1 MASVQPRLAP
11 LTRWSLWLVAAGA
24 SALGAAIV
32 AGACTPAPS
41 NIDLGTGGSGGAGGT
56 GSGGGGTGGA
66 APNHGKEL
74 FAALKDDF
82 YKACGSCHD
91 AGGIADTPFLA
102 GPDVYATISSWPGLV
117 VKDPKESK
125 LLTYPVAGPQHTY
138 KKLDSA
144 QYKDTLYPA
153 IEAWLTEEAKNIVT
167 TMMPDAGKT
176 IPPFAPIIG
185 FNAVYL
191 TPLGD
196 ELTGMAL
203 TFNAVQLDTH
213 VIELDDLE
221 VHPTA
226 ALGVHL
232 VHPLFSV
239 FPVGKESDPDPVDS
253 LSNVDQQFDSGQAGP
268 LGPGTLILTNW
279 QAGAKVGVAFQK
291 IEPFTTMMGDA
302 GDDGGTTMGGCK
314 DVASFS
320 TNAAGLLKTN
330 CAGCH
335 GGANGQAKGAVDMSQ
350 LTSDPAAACSQIK
363 NRVSPASADQSQL
376 FITTDPGGN
385 AAHPYKFGGDSGKF
399 DAFKQSVSTWI
410 SAEK

>member
-1 MASVQPRLAP
+1 LTP

-24 SALGAAIV
+24 SALGAAV
-32 AGACTPAPS
+32 AAGACTPAPDT
-41 NIDLGTGGSGGAGGT
+41 IDLGTGGAGG
-56 GSGGGGTGGA
+56 SNGGTGGTGGA

-74 FAALKDDF
+74 FAALEPDF
-82 YKACGSCHD
+82 YTACGSCHD

-102 GPDVYATISSWPGLV
+102 GPDVYATISSWPGIV
-117 VKDPKESK
+117 VKDAKESK

-144 QYKDTLYPA
+144 QYKDTLYAA
-153 IEAWLTEEAKNIVT
+153 IQAWLTEEAKNIVT
-167 TMMPDAGKT
+167 TTVLDAGKS
-176 IPPFAPIIG
+176 IEPFAPIIG

-191 TPLGD
+191 TALGD
-196 ELTGMAL
+196 EFTGMAL
-203 TFNAVQLDTH
+203 TFNAVQLDDH
-213 VIELDDLE
+213 VLELDDLE

-253 LSNVDQQFDSGQAGP
+253 LSNVDQEFDSGQAGA

-279 QAGAKVGVAFQK
+279 QKGAKLTVGFQK
-291 IEPFTTMMGDA
+291 IEPFSTMMGD
-302 GDDGGTTMGGCK
+302 GGTDGGTTMGGCK
-314 DVASFS
+314 DVQSF
-320 TNAAGLLKTN
+320 TDNAAALLKAN
-330 CAGCH
+330 CTMCH
-335 GGANGQAKGAVDMSQ
+335 GGGNAQAKGAVDMSQ
-350 LTSDPAAACSQIK
+350 LATDVAAACSQIK
-363 NRVSPASADQSQL
+363 NRVSPANADQSQL

-385 AAHPYKFGGDSGKF
+385 AAHPYKFGGDNGKF
-399 DAFKQSVSTWI
+399 GAFKQSVSQWI

>member
-1 MASVQPRLAP
+1 MQPRLTP

-24 SALGAAIV
+24 LALGAATA
-32 AGACTPAPS
+32 AGACTPAPDT
-41 NIDLGTGGSGGAGGT
+41 IDLGTGGSGGGGGT
-56 GSGGGGTGGA
+56 GGTGGA
-66 APNHGKEL
+66 AQNHGKEL
-74 FAALKDDF
+74 FTALQADL
-82 YKACGSCHD
+82 YTACGSCHD

-102 GPDVYATISSWPGLV
+102 GPDLYATIVSWPGLV
-117 VKDPKESK
+117 VKDPKEST

-144 QYKDTLYPA
+144 AYKDTLYPA
-153 IEAWLTEEAKNIVT
+153 IEAWLTEEAKNIVISA
-167 TMMPDAGKT
+167 MMPDAGKS
-176 IPPFAPIIG
+176 IAPFAPIIG

-191 TPLGD
+191 DALGA
-196 ELTGMAL
+196 EYTGMAL
-203 TFNAVQLDTH
+203 TFNAVLLDPH

-253 LSNVDQQFDSGQAGP
+253 LSNVDQSFDSGQAGA

-279 QAGAKVGVAFQK
+279 LAGAKIGVVFQK
-291 IEPFTTMMGDA
+291 IEPFTTLVG
-302 GDDGGTTMGGCK
+302 DGGTEGGTVGGCK
-314 DVASFS
+314 DVTSFS
-320 TNAAGLLKTN
+320 ANAADLLKNN
-330 CAGCH
+330 CVSCH

-363 NRVSPASADQSQL
+363 NRVSPANADQSQL

-385 AAHPYKFGGDSGKF
+385 AAHPFKFGGNNGNF
-399 DAFKQSVSTWI
+399 DAFKQSVSQWI

>member
-1 MASVQPRLAP
+1 VQHRLTP

-24 SALGAAIV
+24 FALGAATV
-32 AGACTPAPS
+32 AGACTPAPTT
-41 NIDLGTGGSGGAGGT
+41 IDLGTGGSGGGAAE
-56 GSGGGGTGGA
+56 GSGGGSGGA
-66 APNHGKEL
+66 TANHGKEL
-74 FAALKDDF
+74 FAALEADF
-82 YKACGSCHD
+82 YTACGSCHD

-102 GPDVYATISSWPGLV
+102 GPDIYATISSWPGLV

-144 QYKDTLYPA
+144 MYKDTLYPA
-153 IEAWLTEEAKNIVT
+153 IEAWLTEEAKNIVVT
-167 TMMPDAGKT
+167 EKADAGKS
-176 IPPFAPIIG
+176 IEPFAPIIG
-185 FNAVYL
+185 FNAVYINA
-191 TPLGD
+191 LGD
-196 ELTGMAL
+196 EYTGMAL
-203 TFNAVQLDTH
+203 TFNAVQLDEH

-253 LSNVDQQFDSGQAGP
+253 LSNVDQSFEAGQAAA

-279 QAGAKVGVAFQK
+279 QAGAKLAVAFQK
-291 IEPFTTMMGDA
+291 IEPIMAEVGD
-302 GDDGGTTMGGCK
+302 GGSEGGTTGGCK
-314 DVASFS
+314 DVTSFND
-320 TNAAGLLKTN
+320 NAAGLLKNN
-330 CAGCH
+330 CVTCH
-335 GGANGQAKGAVDMSQ
+335 GGNNPQAKGAVDMSQ
-350 LTSDPAAACSQIK
+350 LTSDAAAACAQIK

-385 AAHPYKFGGDSGKF
+385 AAHPFKFGGDNGKF
-399 DAFKQSVSTWI
+399 DAFKQSVSQWI

>member
-1 MASVQPRLAP
+1 MHHRLAP

-24 SALGAAIV
+24 FGLGVAIA
-32 AGACTPAPS
+32 AGACTTAPT
-41 NIDLGTGGSGGAGGT
+41 NIDLGTGGSGGAGAG
-56 GSGGGGTGGA
+56 GGGGTGGA
-66 APNHGKEL
+66 SPNHGKEL

-82 YKACGSCHD
+82 YMACGSCHD

-102 GPDVYATISSWPGLV
+102 GPDIYATISSWPGLV
-117 VKDPKESK
+117 VKDPKQSK

-167 TMMPDAGKT
+167 TMEPDAGKS
-176 IPPFAPIIG
+176 IAPFAPIIG

-191 TPLGD
+191 TALGD
-196 ELTGMAL
+196 EFTGMAL
-203 TFNAVQLDTH
+203 TFNAVQLDKH

-239 FPVGKESDPDPVDS
+239 FPVGKQSDPDPVDS
-253 LSNVDQQFDSGQAGP
+253 LSNVDEQFDSGQAGP

-279 QAGAKVGVAFQK
+279 QAGAKLGVAFQK
-291 IEPFTTMMGDA
+291 IEQYTTMMGDA
-302 GDDGGTTMGGCK
+302 GDDGGATMGGCK
-314 DVASFS
+314 DVASFNA
-320 TNAAGLLKTN
+320 NAAGLLKSN
-330 CAGCH
+330 CLSCH
-335 GGANGQAKGAVDMSQ
+335 GGNNPQAKGAVDMSQ
-350 LTSDPAAACSQIK
+350 LAADPAAACSQIK
-363 NRVSPASADQSQL
+363 NRVNPASAAQSQL

-385 AAHPYKFGGDSGKF
+385 AAHPYKFGGDNGKF
-399 DAFKQSVSTWI
+399 DAFKQSVSQWI